1 MYSAFLLRA
10 ARTRE
15 ESQTSNFEMQ
25 RSRSPYSALELKVTA
40 AAKVDERHAK
50 LTARRVR
57 PRRAG
62 VGFRCARALLLLPQ
76 SVPPSPSAL
85 EPSQPAAAFLPFSP
99 ILL

>member
-1 MYSAFLLRA
+1 
-10 ARTRE
+10 
-15 ESQTSNFEMQ
+15 MQ
-25 RSRSPYSALELKVTA
+25 RSRSPYSALELEVTA
-40 AAKVDERHAK
+40 AAKVNERHAK

-85 EPSQPAAAFLPFSP
+85 EPSQPAVTFSSFLAD
-99 ILL
+99 

>member
-1 MYSAFLLRA
+1 
-10 ARTRE
+10 
-15 ESQTSNFEMQ
+15 MQ

-40 AAKVDERHAK
+40 AAKVNERHAK

-62 VGFRCARALLLLPQ
+62 VGFRCARALLLLLPQ

-85 EPSQPAAAFLPFSP
+85 EPSQPAAAFFPFSP
-99 ILL
+99 IEGGV

>member
-1 MYSAFLLRA
+1 
-10 ARTRE
+10 
-15 ESQTSNFEMQ
+15 MQ
-25 RSRSPYSALELKVTA
+25 RSRSPYSALELEVTA
-40 AAKVDERHAK
+40 AAKVNERHAK

-62 VGFRCARALLLLPQ
+62 VGFRCARALLLPQ

-99 ILL
+99 IDKNVFDFTLGAV